1 MDMSLEDGKPYK
13 ELIRL
18 KPMVEGSGVQAKRQ
32 ELYKSGGAF
41 ATTFRPLLLDLLSQ
55 KLSAANITGI
65 IINDCQRVRQE
76 ATNEKFLC
84 NLLKRE
90 NPKCWVRCYTSNAR
104 EIARGGQQR
113 VERLMKWL
121 RIDHLELYPR
131 IKQSVKESLDDL
143 NGL

>member
-1 MDMSLEDGKPYK
+1 MIFLLNFSEHEFTCVEQWLEKHQKEYAQGMDMSLEDGKPYK

-104 EIARGGQQR
+104 EIARGG
-113 VERLMKWL
+113 
-121 RIDHLELYPR
+121 
-131 IKQSVKESLDDL
+131 
-143 NGL
+143 